1 MRSTEL
7 SRVYRGLSRMLEAGL
22 ELPVA
27 LETLERWAPGRER
40 ARLARA
46 GRPLSAVLVA
56 SGRALPPGHRRLIE
70 IAEESGA
77 LAPVLGDLAA
87 ALERD
92 RHARARITQAAAYPG
107 LVLALLLA
115 MAVGFSAWVLPAMA
129 ELALVFDAAAAAR
142 VRHAGRL
149 LLTLTAVGVAG
160 GVAAA
165 VAVMS
170 LARASRLPTQTGE
183 RIDRALYRLPVLGPV
198 LHARRLS
205 TLCLALETALRGG
218 AVLEEAVSA
227 AAEAV
232 PGAAFP
238 AACRRMER
246 ALRGGA
252 AFPPVVAATDLFPPV
267 ATRWL
272 AAADAGVPM
281 SVVVG
286 ELRAHFAAELDERVR
301 WLTRSAEPALIAVA
315 GAAFLVFTL
324 VAIVPVLTAYGD
336 LIS

>member
-1 MRSTEL
+1 
-7 SRVYRGLSRMLEAGL
+7 MLEAGL

-27 LETLERWAPGRER
+27 LETLERWAPGREL

-46 GRPLSAVLVA
+46 GRPLSAVLDA
-56 SGRALPPGHRRLIE
+56 SGRALPPGHRRLLE
-70 IAEESGA
+70 IAEEGGA

-92 RHARARITQAAAYPG
+92 RQATARIMQAAAYPA

-142 VRHAGRL
+142 VRSAGRL
-149 LLTLTAVGVAG
+149 LSILTAAGVAG
-160 GVAAA
+160 VAVAAVT
-165 VAVMS
+165 VAGF
-170 LARASRLPTQTGE
+170 ARASRLPTQTGE
-183 RIDRALYRLPVLGPV
+183 RIDRALYRLPVLGAM
-198 LHARRLS
+198 LRARRLS

-218 AVLEEAVSA
+218 ASLEDAVSVA
-227 AAEAV
+227 AAAV

-252 AFPPVVAATDLFPPV
+252 AFPTVVAATGLFPPV
-267 ATRWL
+267 AAKWL
-272 AAADAGVPM
+272 AAADAGVPI
-281 SVVVG
+281 SVVIG
-286 ELRAHFAAELDERVR
+286 ELRVHFDAELDERVR
-301 WLTRSAEPALIAVA
+301 WLTRSVEPALIAVA
-315 GAAFLVFTL
+315 GAAFLVFTV